1 MRGQM
6 SDLEILARAAANR
19 DSLQLRAL
27 TLEFLENHKT
37 FDHIVMPDIQ
47 DKKLLAIAAALLELF
62 ATRQGQQAPSWVH
75 GVGNTEPFFLVAAA
89 ERMPRLR
96 ELCLTES
103 PPELQ
108 RHGLYAP
115 PNFLEFA

>member
-1 MRGQM
+1 M
-6 SDLEILARAAANR
+6 SDLEILAQAAAQR

-37 FDHIVMPDIQ
+37 FEHIVMPNVQ
-47 DKKLLAIAAALLELF
+47 DKKLLAIAAGLLELF
-62 ATRQGQQAPSWVH
+62 AARQGQQAPSWVRTI
-75 GVGNTEPFFLVAAA
+75 GSTEPFFLVAAA

-108 RHGLYAP
+108 KYGLYAP
-115 PNFLEFA
+115 PNFLEFV

>member
-1 MRGQM
+1 M
-6 SDLEILARAAANR
+6 SDLEILAQTAARR

-27 TLEFLENHKT
+27 TLEFLQNHKILV
-37 FDHIVMPDIQ
+37 HIMMPSIEDQ
-47 DKKLLAIAAALLELF
+47 KLLAIAAGLLELF
-62 ATRQGQQAPSWVH
+62 ATRTKQEAPAWVDTI
-75 GVGNTEPFFLVAAA
+75 GSTEPFFLVAAA

-96 ELCLTES
+96 ELCLTQS

-108 RHGLYAP
+108 KYGLYAP

>member
-1 MRGQM
+1 M
-6 SDLEILARAAANR
+6 SDLEILAQAAAKR

-27 TLEFLENHKT
+27 TLEFLKNHEELEQ
-37 FDHIVMPDIQ
+37 IIIPDTE
-47 DKKLLAIAAALLELF
+47 DKKLLAIAAGLLELF
-62 ATRQGQQAPSWVH
+62 ASRVGQNAPAWVNTI
-75 GVGNTEPFFLVAAA
+75 GSTEPFFLVAAA

-96 ELCLTES
+96 ELCLTQS

-108 RHGLYAP
+108 KHGLYAP